1 MDQQRLKRE
10 DVSEEEV
17 LQNDD
22 VKMDENGGTTLVKKK
37 KAVKFESESEADD
50 GDNGGLFVNPL
61 LSGKKKPKKGGNSS
75 SDDSES
81 QHADDE
87 SGEGF
92 SSADEADEKMLQK
105 QNKKK
110 LKKEER
116 LAGKRKRKNA
126 DDEDDVGDFFANTEI
141 EVVPQDKIKGGSD
154 DESMDSDDMAE
165 TRALGK
171 LMLRKKTR
179 NEIIDGTYNR
189 YANHDDPNV
198 LPDWFLEDERKHF
211 KANMDHLLTKDAMA
225 VEKQALKAYNER
237 PSKKVME
244 AKARKKKRLAKAM
257 NKIKNKASV
266 IAEQQEI
273 SEGSKMKQIQKMY
286 KKEKAKH
293 KETKQYVVNR
303 NFSNVGGQKTARG
316 VKAVDR
322 RLKKDKRAL
331 KAKAKRD
338 KKGGKRR
345 R

>member
-1 MDQQRLKRE
+1 
-10 DVSEEEV
+10 
-17 LQNDD
+17 
-22 VKMDENGGTTLVKKK
+22 
-37 KAVKFESESEADD
+37 
-50 GDNGGLFVNPL
+50 
-61 LSGKKKPKKGGNSS
+61 
-75 SDDSES
+75 
-81 QHADDE
+81 
-87 SGEGF
+87 
-92 SSADEADEKMLQK
+92 MLQK

-110 LKKEER
+110 LKREEK
-116 LAGKRKRKNA
+116 LAGKRKRKNE
-126 DDEDDVGDFFANTEI
+126 DEDDVGDFFANTEI
-141 EVVPQDKIKGGSD
+141 EVVPQEKIRGAGGSD

-179 NEIIDGTYNR
+179 NEIIEGTYNR
-189 YANHDDPNV
+189 YANHDDPAV
-198 LPDWFLEDERKHF
+198 LPDWFLEDERRHYRP
-211 KANMDHLLTKDAMA
+211 NLDHLLTKDAMA

-293 KETKQYVVNR
+293 QEQKQYVVNR
-303 NFSNVGGQKTARG
+303 NFSNVGGQKPGRG

-338 KKGGKRR
+338 KKGGGRR
-345 R
+345 RK